1 MLRTCL
7 YFCLFAVQ
15 EKKRTSVVFLNEQ
28 RAITKWLMRLFLSF
42 LSPCV
47 GPTAT
52 VPKLMSELVCFEVA
66 SEIWIR
72 YVPKQFHNNSCLTNL
87 LFRAKLI
94 FLEIRFEAIEIACW
108 ILEDVCVQDIVHLL
122 SIISEWLQKHSQN
135 FCWNCP
141 WYCRLESHCVIWVWL
156 QEVLLLSKNW
166 CPKARG
172 YSISRTSKSFP
183 RIAAAQEC

>member
-1 MLRTCL
+1 MYKLICQKPVHFLSAKMALVSTFFQMFIVLGMYNFGLYLNLPKSILRTVYVYVAYFFIFVCL
-7 YFCLFAVQ
+7 PYK
-15 EKKRTSVVFLNEQ
+15 KKRTSVVLLNEQ

-72 YVPKQFHNNSCLTNL
+72 YVLQQFHNNSCLTNL
-87 LFRAKLI
+87 LSKAKLI

-108 ILEDVCVQDIVHLL
+108 ILEEVCVQDIVNLL
-122 SIISEWLQKHSQN
+122 SIISEWLQNWN
-135 FCWNCP
+135 FRW
-141 WYCRLESHCVIWVWL
+141 
-156 QEVLLLSKNW
+156 
-166 CPKARG
+166 
-172 YSISRTSKSFP
+172 
-183 RIAAAQEC
+183 

>member
-1 MLRTCL
+1 MLRT
-7 YFCLFAVQ
+7 FLFLFVCRTR
-15 EKKRTSVVFLNEQ
+15 KKRTSVVFLNEQ

-72 YVPKQFHNNSCLTNL
+72 YVLQQFHNNSCLTNL
-87 LFRAKLI
+87 LSKAKLI

-108 ILEDVCVQDIVHLL
+108 ILEEVCVQDIVHLL
-122 SIISEWLQKHSQN
+122 PIISEWLQNCSRN
-135 FCWNCP
+135 FLWYCPWNCP
-141 WYCRLESHCVIWVWL
+141 EVFITLCESRLNSRRFCPHFATVPKL
-156 QEVLLLSKNW
+156 MSKQE
-166 CPKARG
+166 A
-172 YSISRTSKSFP
+172 T
-183 RIAAAQEC
+183 A